1 MLVSALRV
9 ALAMKIVVNGEAR
22 EIQGGTTVARLV
34 ELIGSRVGA
43 VAVEVNRE
51 VVPRAEHETRVLR
64 EGDKV
69 EVVHFVG
76 GG

>member
-1 MLVSALRV
+1 
-9 ALAMKIVVNGEAR
+9 MKIVVNGEVR
-22 EIQGGTTVARLV
+22 EVTHGTTVAVLV
-34 ELIGSRVGA
+34 ELLGARVGA

-51 VVPRAEHETRVLR
+51 VVLRTEHATRVLR

-69 EVVHFVG
+69 EVVRFVG